1 LIGEQESNNM
11 ACFTVPAAEAIVTKV
26 AEKALHSDKE
36 QNIFVQR
43 LPWLTKMLAGGSV
56 LLAFEHVWHGEV
68 QPFFPFLTAM
78 DNAADTA
85 EMLHE
90 MGTVGVGMAV
100 LVSVCWA
107 GMVLVSERIR
117 NREVTED
124 EVE

>member
-1 LIGEQESNNM
+1 M

-36 QNIFVQR
+36 KNIFVQR

-78 DNAADTA
+78 DNAADTT

>member
-1 LIGEQESNNM
+1 M

-26 AEKALHSDKE
+26 AEKTLHADRGE
-36 QNIFVQR
+36 NVFVRR

-68 QPFFPFLTAM
+68 QPFFPFITAM
-78 DNAADTA
+78 SSTEDMVG
-85 EMLHE
+85 MLHE

-107 GMVLVSERIR
+107 GMVVVSERIIKR
-117 NREVTED
+117 DTEEEPAVD
-124 EVE
+124 SEDI

>member
-1 LIGEQESNNM
+1 M
-11 ACFTVPAAEAIVTKV
+11 ACFTVPAAEAIMTKT
-26 AEKALHSDKE
+26 AEKVLHADKE
-36 QNIFVQR
+36 QNVFVRR

-78 DNAADTA
+78 ESAEDTA

-117 NREVTED
+117 KREPEAATD
-124 EVE
+124 KGEVQE